1 MTDISFSVV
10 NAIIL
15 IKVQMYEKKRKT
27 RQWFSKNIT
36 SSKNRRMTMAAN
48 PLLT

>member
-1 MTDISFSVV
+1 MTDFSFSV
-10 NAIIL
+10 IIALVL

-27 RQWFSKNIT
+27 RQWFNKNIT
-36 SSKNRRMTMAAN
+36 SSKNRRMTRAAN